1 MMQLSS
7 FLLAA
12 LAFAVSSAWAQD
24 AASGDEP
31 TCLRICRDDPITCQ
45 ADWVSTQVA
54 AEGEEV
60 CIHLSYPVTWY

>member
-1 MMQLSS
+1 MQLSS
-7 FLLAA
+7 FLFATLA
-12 LAFAVSSAWAQD
+12 LAVSSAWAQD
-24 AASGDEP
+24 STSDDTP

-60 CIHLSYPVTWY
+60 CLHGSYRVT